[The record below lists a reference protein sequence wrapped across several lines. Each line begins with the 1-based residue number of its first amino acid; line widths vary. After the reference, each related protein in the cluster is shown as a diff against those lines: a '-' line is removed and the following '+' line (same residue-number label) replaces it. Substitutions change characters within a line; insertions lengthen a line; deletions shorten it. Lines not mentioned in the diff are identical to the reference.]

1 MNSGSNYNSQRDL
14 QAITDRISAQAAGCR
29 GDTLALLQLL
39 RSLEDLHREIREG
52 LFQESLPDNRQDLY
66 SLVKDI
72 EAQGGWPYINRMK
85 LREILVHM
93 TGSSPSE
100 PDGTPPLSQG

>member
-1 MNSGSNYNSQRDL
+1 MNSGSNDNSQRDL
-14 QAITDRISAQAAGCR
+14 QAITDTISARAADCR

-39 RSLEDLHREIREG
+39 RRLEALHREIREG
-52 LFQESLPDNRQDLY
+52 LFQESLPDNRQALY

-72 EAQGGWPYINRMK
+72 EAEGGWPYINRMK
-85 LREILVHM
+85 LRDLLVYM

-100 PDGTPPLSQG
+100 ADSTQG

>member
-1 MNSGSNYNSQRDL
+1 MNSGSNDNLQRDL
-14 QAITDRISAQAAGCR
+14 QVITDAISARAADCR

-39 RSLEDLHREIREG
+39 RRLEALHREIREG
-52 LFQESLPDNRQDLY
+52 LFQESLPDNRQALY

-72 EAQGGWPYINRMK
+72 EAEGGWPYINRMK
-85 LREILVHM
+85 LRDLLVHM

-100 PDGTPPLSQG
+100 ADSTASQG

>member
-1 MNSGSNYNSQRDL
+1 MNSGNNYNEQGDL
-14 QAITDRISAQAAGCR
+14 QAITDRISAQAAGCQ
-29 GDTLALLQLL
+29 GDPLALLQLL
-39 RSLEDLHREIREG
+39 RRLEDLHREIREG

-85 LREILVHM
+85 LRDLLVHM
-93 TGSSPSE
+93 TGGYPSE
-100 PDGTPPLSQG
+100 ADGAPPLS